1 MKLKAEVEVPE
12 NASWQQIEDAKLKAP
27 WRRVVTVDDRMRR
40 TNLEGKCGS
49 CKYFAPITLALSNS
63 KCHGN
68 CLKGRAGYRQRTCKG
83 CIAYERIND
92 DRENTNR
99 S

>member
-27 WRRVVTVDDRMRR
+27 WRRVVTVDDRMRK

-49 CKYFAPITLALSNS
+49 CKHFVPKPDLFS
-63 KCHGN
+63 KCYGN
-68 CLKGRAGYRQRTCKG
+68 CLMGRKGYKQRTCKG
-83 CIAYERIND
+83 CKAYERIND